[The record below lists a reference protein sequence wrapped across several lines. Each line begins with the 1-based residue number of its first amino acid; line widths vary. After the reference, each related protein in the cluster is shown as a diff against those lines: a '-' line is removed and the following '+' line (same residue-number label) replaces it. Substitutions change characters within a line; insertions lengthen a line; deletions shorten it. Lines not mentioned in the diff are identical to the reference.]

1 MSKKSR
7 KKQEEINPLRN
18 ALRSFLLVLVVIFV
32 YALAVESTQVDLELA
47 TRPAR
52 QETFIRVLRLMASP
66 DIFTVDPETSAIT
79 GFSSTAQITYERM
92 LETILMALL
101 ASTIGVALAVPLS
114 FLGARNVMGE
124 VRMPVAGITG
134 ALIGLPI
141 GAAVFSWLAHGM
153 MGYSAQ
159 LSTNS
164 WTGIGSLAGAVAVS
178 WVIMYTGQSIMTP
191 KRPSPKTIATFLA
204 RLTVVGLLLF
214 FALGVLAHLGLVWGR
229 WLQVLLRGPYEVGIF
244 SFSFGYIGNFI
255 FVLSDFV
262 RLVGPPFMV
271 LIGGLA
277 AASFGSRYG
286 QEAIMKTG
294 GFLSRLIAAIL
305 AFLGVGVLIYGIGS
319 GLNWLYLFDQPEN
332 WTTYPALIG
341 GGLAAVVSLGLDPK
355 RPFPIGIIVYG
366 IARGIFNTL
375 RSIETLIMAIVF
387 VIWVGLGP
395 FAGLMALALHS
406 IAALSKLFSEQVESI
421 SSGPV
426 EAITATGANKLQT
439 IAFAV
444 VPQIIP
450 PYIAFSFYRWDIN
463 VRMSTIIG
471 FVGGGG
477 IGFVL
482 KQQIDLLRYPQASVM
497 MLAIAV
503 VVASLDYLSSSIR
516 KQII

>member
-32 YALAVESTQVDLELA
+32 YALAVESTQIDLELA

-52 QETFIRVLRLMASP
+52 QDTFIRVLRMMASP
-66 DIFTVDPETSAIT
+66 DIFAVDPETSAII
-79 GFSSTAQITYERM
+79 GFSDTARITYERM

-141 GAAVFSWLAHGM
+141 GAALFSWLAYGM

-159 LSTNS
+159 LTANS
-164 WTGIGSLAGAVAVS
+164 WVGLGSLAGAVAVS
-178 WVIMYTGQSIMTP
+178 WIIMNTGQSIMTP
-191 KRPSPKTIATFLA
+191 KRPSPKTIASFLA
-204 RLTVVGLLLF
+204 RLTAVGLLLF

-229 WLQVLLRGPYEVGIF
+229 WLQGLLGGPFEIGIF
-244 SFSFGYIGNFI
+244 SFSFGYIGNFV

-271 LIGGLA
+271 LIGGLL
-277 AASFGSRYG
+277 AASLGSRYG
-286 QEAIMKTG
+286 QEGIMKTG
-294 GFLSRLIAAIL
+294 GFLSRLIAAVL
-305 AFLGVGVLIYGIGS
+305 AFFGVAVLIYGIGS
-319 GLNWLYLFDQPEN
+319 GLNWLYLFDRPEN

-341 GGLAAVVSLGLDPK
+341 GGLAAAASLGLDPK

-395 FAGLMALALHS
+395 FAGLMALGLHS

-516 KQII
+516 KRII

>member
-1 MSKKSR
+1 MSKKSH

-32 YALAVESTQVDLELA
+32 YALAVESTQIDLELA

-52 QETFIRVLRLMASP
+52 QDTFIRVLRMMASP
-66 DIFTVDPETSAIT
+66 DVFAVDPETSAIT

-141 GAAVFSWLAHGM
+141 GAALFSWLANSM

-159 LSTNS
+159 LTANS
-164 WTGIGSLAGAVAVS
+164 WIGIGSLAGAVTVS
-178 WVIMYTGQSIMTP
+178 WLIMYMGQSIITP
-191 KRPSPKTIATFLA
+191 ERPSPRTIASFLA
-204 RLTVVGLLLF
+204 RLTVVALLLF
-214 FALGVLAHLGLVWGR
+214 FALGVLAHLGLVWGS
-229 WLQVLLRGPYEVGIF
+229 WLQLQLGA
-244 SFSFGYIGNFI
+244 FGFIGNFI

-294 GFLSRLIAAIL
+294 GFLSRLIAAVL
-305 AFLGVGVLIYGIGS
+305 AFLGVGVLIYGIGA

-341 GGLAAVVSLGLDPK
+341 GGVAAVVSLGLDPK

-366 IARGIFNTL
+366 IARGIFNSL

-497 MLAIAV
+497 MIAIAL

-516 KQII
+516 KRII

>member
-18 ALRSFLLVLVVIFV
+18 ALRSFFLVLVVILV
-32 YALAVESTQVDLELA
+32 YAVAVESTQINLELA

-52 QETFIRVLRLMASP
+52 QETFIRVLRMMASP
-66 DIFTVDPETSAIT
+66 DIFAVDRETSAIV

-141 GAAVFSWLAHGM
+141 GAAVFGWLARTM
-153 MGYSAQ
+153 MDYSAQ
-159 LSTNS
+159 LSAST
-164 WTGIGSLAGAVAVS
+164 WTGLASLAGALFVS
-178 WVIMYTGQSIMTP
+178 WLIMYTGSSIMTP
-191 KRPSPKTIATFLA
+191 KRPSPKTIASFLA
-204 RLTVVGLLLF
+204 RLTVVTLLLY
-214 FALGVLAHLGLVWGR
+214 FALGVLAHLGLVWGA
-229 WLQVLLRGPYEVGIF
+229 WLRGSPAVPSPIGPF
-244 SFSFGYIGNFI
+244 SFIGNFI
-255 FVLSDFV
+255 FVFSDFV
-262 RLVGPPFMV
+262 RLVGPPFVILM
-271 LIGGLA
+271 GALA

-286 QEAIMKTG
+286 QEAIMKTS
-294 GFLSRLIAAIL
+294 GFVSRLAAAVL
-305 AFLGVGVLIYGIGS
+305 AFFGVAVLIYGIGS
-319 GLNWLYLFDQPEN
+319 GLIWLYLFDRPEN

-341 GGLAAVVSLGLDPK
+341 GAVAAVLSLGLDAK

-366 IARGIFNTL
+366 IARGIFNSL

-406 IAALSKLFSEQVESI
+406 IAALSKLFSEQVENI

-439 IAFAV
+439 IAFAI

-497 MLAIAV
+497 MIAIAL

-516 KQII
+516 KRII

>member
-1 MSKKSR
+1 MSIKSR
-7 KKQEEINPLRN
+7 KKQEDINPLRN
-18 ALRSFLLVLVVIFV
+18 ALRSFLLVLVVIVV
-32 YALAVESTQVDLELA
+32 YAVAVESTQIDLELA

-52 QETFIRVLRLMASP
+52 QDTFIRVLRMMASP
-66 DIFTVDPETSAIT
+66 DIFAVDPETSAIT
-79 GFSSTAQITYERM
+79 GFSSTMEITYERM

-141 GAAVFSWLAHGM
+141 GAGIFSWLANGM

-164 WTGIGSLAGAVAVS
+164 WIGLGSLAGAVALS
-178 WVIMYTGQSIMTP
+178 WLIMYMGQSIMTP
-191 KRPSPKTIATFLA
+191 TRPSPKTIASFLA
-204 RLTVVGLLLF
+204 RLTVVALLLF
-214 FALGVLAHLGLVWGR
+214 FALGVFAHLGLVWGR
-229 WLQVLLRGPYEVGIF
+229 WLQGQLGPYQIGIF
-244 SFSFGYIGNFI
+244 TLSFGFIGNFI

-262 RLVGPPFMV
+262 RLVGPPFMA
-271 LIGGLA
+271 LIGGLI
-277 AASFGSRYG
+277 AASLGSRYG
-286 QEAIMKTG
+286 QEAIMKLA
-294 GFLSRLIAAIL
+294 GFPARLVAAAI
-305 AFLGVGVLIYGIGS
+305 AFFGVGVAIYGIGS

-332 WTTYPALIG
+332 WTTIPALIG
-341 GGLAAVVSLGLDPK
+341 GSIAALISLGVDPK

-366 IARGIFNTL
+366 IARTIFNTL

-439 IAFAV
+439 IAFAI

-497 MLAIAV
+497 MIAIAL
-503 VVASLDYLSSSIR
+503 VVASLDYLSSNIR
-516 KQII
+516 KKII